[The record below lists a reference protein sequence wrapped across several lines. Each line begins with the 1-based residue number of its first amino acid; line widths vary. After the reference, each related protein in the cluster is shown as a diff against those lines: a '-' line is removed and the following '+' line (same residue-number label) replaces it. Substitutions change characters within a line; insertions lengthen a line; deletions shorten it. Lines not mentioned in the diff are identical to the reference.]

1 MQETPTVSWVDY
13 VGDKSGA
20 GISLVA
26 ALLVLSGGVLLVGPS
41 WQPSSR
47 LLLFRSLFVLGLPA
61 ILLIG
66 GILLRWRDLPDVV
79 GLWAFTGYLGALL
92 FAAMVTAGA
101 LPIAQTTVQTA
112 HPWSKVEV
120 VLRNANVG
128 GLFGFVSGAAYGQL
142 IHTRRIR
149 AELERKTDALERQ
162 RDSLELLN
170 DVVRHDIRND
180 LQLVTAY
187 AELLEDHVD
196 EDGKAHLETVQKS
209 SSNAVDLTTTARD
222 LADVMLQSEREL
234 QPVDVGSVLAEEVEE
249 ARTSFPDADISVEG
263 SVPQVVVEADEFAE
277 SVFKNLLTNAVQHND
292 DDHPEVTV
300 SVEQTGD
307 HLEVRFADN
316 GPGVPDLQ
324 KADIF
329 GRDEKGLESE
339 GTGIGLYLVRS
350 LMDAYSGDVWVEDN
364 DPIGAVFVVRFPI
377 AR

>member
-1 MQETPTVSWVDY
+1 MQGIPTVSWVDY

>member
-1 MQETPTVSWVDY
+1 MQEIPTVSWVDY

-26 ALLVLSGGVLLVGPS
+26 ALLVLTGGVLLVGPS

>member
-13 VGDKSGA
+13 VGDKSGV